1 MATKKTTKRTTGKP
15 TRKVA
20 AGPTRKPAAK
30 PAAKP
35 VRNPAPK
42 PTGKAAGARLP
53 LIVEADD
60 KTFAE
65 LIAPGKLPVLVDF
78 SASWCGPCQ
87 ALAKVLPDVAKIF
100 ARKLRVVKIDVDE
113 CPKTA
118 DRFAIEGVP
127 TLLLF
132 RDGKLIAASEG
143 FGTRKSVEAWLTDA
157 LAGRKRG
164 PHDDGCCCCG

>member
-1 MATKKTTKRTTGKP
+1 MAARKTTKRTTTKP
-15 TRKVA
+15 SRKA
-20 AGPTRKPAAK
+20 
-30 PAAKP
+30 
-35 VRNPAPK
+35 APK
-42 PTGKAAGARLP
+42 PARKAAAAGVP

-87 ALAKVLPDVAKIF
+87 ALGKVLPDVAKTF
-100 ARKLRVVKIDVDE
+100 ARKLRVVKLDVDE
-113 CPKTA
+113 SPKTA

-132 RDGKLIAASEG
+132 KDGKLVAASEG
-143 FGTRKSVEAWLTDA
+143 FSTRKSVEAWLSDA

>member
-1 MATKKTTKRTTGKP
+1 MATKKTTKRTP
-15 TRKVA
+15 
-20 AGPTRKPAAK
+20 RKPARKA
-30 PAAKP
+30 AAKP
-35 VRNPAPK
+35 VR
-42 PTGKAAGARLP
+42 KAAAKPVRKEAARVP

-87 ALAKVLPDVAKIF
+87 ALSKVLPDVAKTF
-100 ARKLRVVKIDVDE
+100 ARRLRVVKIDVDE
-113 CPKTA
+113 SPKTA

-132 RDGKLIAASEG
+132 QDGKLVAASEG
-143 FGTRKSVEAWLTDA
+143 FGTRKSVEAWLSDA